1 MKRSD
6 AAETPAHPDGSKSEV
21 IFAGWKC
28 SSRLQKIFYTVSAL
42 LLLFSSIGRAQ
53 TAAQNWADSVYNSL
67 SKDQRIAQLMVV
79 RTSTYDSKTKKAIF
93 LDKEAAELIAK
104 YNVGGI
110 CLFQGSPVRQAE
122 MVNSL
127 QAIAK
132 TPLMVCIDGEW
143 GLGMRMI
150 DSVLPLPKQMMLGA
164 VKDAT
169 IVYKYGELVAEQC
182 RRMGI
187 QVNYAPV
194 VDVNNNPNN
203 PVINDRSF
211 GEDKYKVADF
221 GVAYMKG
228 MQDNGV
234 MACAKHFP
242 GHGDVSVDSHYDLPV
257 INKSTAQLDSL
268 ELYPFRK
275 IFEAGVGSVM
285 IAHLYIPSIDTTANR
300 ATSLSPNNI
309 NGLLRETI
317 GYQGLTFTDA
327 LEMQGVKKFF
337 PDGEASVQSIIAGN
351 DMLCLPGDVPLSI
364 EKIKKAI
371 KQKKLSWTDIEVH
384 CKKVLMAKYQYGLA
398 GLQPVN
404 TFNLTADLNSK
415 VPEMR
420 KLVAENAITLLAS
433 KEDAFFP
440 LGEKENNKPG
450 DVAYV
455 AVGINR
461 INDFGRRMDAD
472 YKAGV
477 FYFDYSKTE
486 ADAAELVSKLKERYQ
501 RIIVGV
507 HNTTRSPATNFGLSK
522 ASVNLVNRLQQET
535 SSMIFLFANAYAA
548 KNFCNAKNLAVCYED
563 DAITQNTAAELLK
576 GNLTFKGTLP
586 VTVCENFK
594 YGFGESTSSLYDP
607 APDSLNPTPG
617 FDPAKMMVIDSIA
630 EDAIAKWAIPG
641 CRVMVVKDGKIS
653 YNKSFGFYDY
663 YKAQPVSR
671 ESVYDMASVTKI
683 CATTLAV
690 MKLYEEGKLDL
701 KKNLGH
707 YLEWVKGTDK
717 EYLKV
722 EDMLLHQAGLVAFIP
737 FYKETLDS
745 SGKPLDSIYFSSW
758 REKFPVKVAQNLYM
772 REDWKD
778 TMFSRILKSPLG
790 SWSKYVY
797 SDNDFIFLG
806 KIVEAITLKS
816 LERYAEEE
824 FYKPMGLTSIGFRPQ
839 QRMPAMRIVPTEE
852 EKIFRKQVLRGDV
865 HDPGAA
871 MFGGV
876 SGHAGLFSNAYD
888 IAAVMQMLLN
898 GGSYNGR
905 KYLGKETIDLFTSY
919 HSDFSRRGY
928 GFDKPE
934 KDNYKRDEPYPAALP
949 SSKTFGHTGFTGTC
963 AWADPQHNIIYVFLS
978 NRVNPVENRA
988 FLRMNVRG
996 KIHDAIYKAMLP

>member
-1 MKRSD
+1 MQLSLRKMMKRLVAGEVCD
-6 AAETPAHPDGSKSEV
+6 ATKAGLKNNSRAH
-21 IFAGWKC
+21 
-28 SSRLQKIFYTVSAL
+28 KIFYTAVVSL
-42 LLLFSSIGRAQ
+42 LLVSSAGLAQ
-53 TAAQNWADSVYNSL
+53 NTAQNWVDSVYNSL

-93 LDKEAAELIAK
+93 LDKEAGALISK

-110 CLFQGSPVRQAE
+110 CLFQGNPVRQAE

-127 QAIAK
+127 QSMAK

-164 VKDAT
+164 MKDAT
-169 IVYKYGELVAEQC
+169 IVYRYGQVVAEQC

-257 INKSTAQLDSL
+257 INKSAAELDSL

-300 ATSLSPNNI
+300 ATSLSPKNI
-309 NGLLRETI
+309 NGLLRKTI

-371 KQKKLSWTDIEVH
+371 KQKKLSWTDIEIH

-398 GLQPVN
+398 SLQPVN
-404 TFNLTADLNSK
+404 TTNLTADLNSK
-415 VPEMR
+415 VPEIR
-420 KLVAENAITLLAS
+420 KLVAENAITLLAR

-440 LGEKENNKPG
+440 LGEKDNNKPG

-472 YKAGV
+472 YKAAV
-477 FYFDYSKTE
+477 FYFDYSKTD
-486 ADAAELVSKLKERYQ
+486 ADAGELILKLKEKYK
-501 RIIVGV
+501 RIIIGV
-507 HNTTRSPATNFGLSK
+507 HNTSRSPATNFGLSE
-522 ASVNLVNRLQQET
+522 AAVNLVNRLQQET

-548 KNFCNAKNLAVCYED
+548 KNFCSAKNLALCYED
-563 DAITQNTAAELLK
+563 DAITQNTAAEMLK

-607 APDSLNPTPG
+607 VPDPLNPTPG
-617 FDPAKMMVIDSIA
+617 FDAAKMMAIDSIA

-653 YNKSFGFYDY
+653 YNKSFGFYDH
-663 YKAQPVSR
+663 YKKQPVNR

-683 CATTLAV
+683 CATTIAV
-690 MKLYEEGKLDL
+690 MKLYEDGKLDL

-707 YLEWVKGTDK
+707 YLGWVKGSDK
-717 EYLKV
+717 EYLKI

-745 SGKPLDSIYFSSW
+745 SGAPLDSIYFTSW
-758 REKFPVKVAQNLYM
+758 RDKFPVKVAQNLYM
-772 REDWKD
+772 REDWRD

-790 SWSKYVY
+790 PWSKYVY

-806 KIVEAITLKS
+806 KIVEAITHKS
-816 LERYAEEE
+816 LERYVEDE

-888 IAAVMQMLLN
+888 IAAVMQMLLD

-905 KYLGKETIDLFTSY
+905 KYLGKETIGLFTDY

-963 AWADPQHNIIYVFLS
+963 AWADPQYNIIYVFLS

-988 FLRMNVRG
+988 LLRMNVRG
-996 KIHDAIYKAMLP
+996 KIHDAIYKAMLR